1 MGTGAAELFAVR
13 RARPADCESIA
24 RVHVASWEAAYEGI
38 IRPETIAKFDY
49 ASRVALWRRA
59 LRGAGSVWVAA
70 EDGLVIGFVEV
81 RGDEVTVL
89 YLHPGWWRLGLGG
102 SLLRR
107 SLHEIA
113 ASGYREAHL
122 WVLAGNAN
130 ARAFYARQG
139 GTAGDSRPVQVGRD
153 KLVELRYA
161 WRLPALTR

>member
-1 MGTGAAELFAVR
+1 MGTGAVELFAVR
-13 RARPADCESIA
+13 RARPADCEAIA
-24 RVHVASWEAAYEGI
+24 RVHVASWGAAYDGI
-38 IRPETIAKFDY
+38 IRAETIAHFDY
-49 ASRVALWRRA
+49 MSRVALWRRA
-59 LRGAGSVWVAA
+59 LRSGAAIWVAV

-107 SLHEIA
+107 SLQEIA

-130 ARAFYARQG
+130 ARAFYSRLG
-139 GTAGDSRPVQVGRD
+139 GTAGDSRPVKVGRER
-153 KLVELRYA
+153 LVELRYA
-161 WRLPALTR
+161 WRLPALAR